1 MKDQA
6 EELELGADQRIRR
19 KSKISKSNLKP
30 QKVSINIP
38 ALNIP
43 NPASPASFPGNGP
56 TGCRY
61 PFRRTGL
68 SESATGSF
76 SGYFNLCCLF
86 TIFK

>member
-43 NPASPASFPGNGP
+43 NPASPASFPGDGP

-61 PFRRTGL
+61 PFRRDRPFGKRHRQFFRVFQFML
-68 SESATGSF
+68 LVY
-76 SGYFNLCCLF
+76 YF
-86 TIFK
+86 